1 VSSSRVT
8 PVWRAL
14 GQARPALT
22 VEEVRL
28 QEAVGKVGRW
38 IDQRI
43 EIEMAARRAAAA
55 APEPT
60 AAQWART
67 RSILM
72 PR

>member
-1 VSSSRVT
+1 
-8 PVWRAL
+8 
-14 GQARPALT
+14 LT